1 MGTTG
6 KALSIAKFEFE
17 THFQHYSLIVVFIKI
32 CRFKTF
38 RVDVLHKE
46 HSPPF
51 LFNSVPVR
59 KLEFALIEP
68 S

>member
-17 THFQHYSLIVVFIKI
+17 THFQHYSLIVVSIKI

-46 HSPPF
+46 HSPPIYILKF
-51 LFNSVPVR
+51 VFCKDISV
-59 KLEFALIEP
+59 
-68 S
+68 